1 MWVLLFSH
9 ACHVRI
15 SCEKIIPHG
24 QLEFVALFLSLHGY
38 IHKLWIKKINIGYWN
53 SRRGEA
59 SVLRR
64 QTKVNPLSPKIN
76 IQILQTDLHLF
87 LLRIVER
94 IWFKIKAFSIW

>member
-76 IQILQTDLHLF
+76 IQILQIDLHTF

-94 IWFKIKAFSIW
+94 IWFKIKAFSLW